1 MTPYFASAERRQRLL
16 SAARSWQGTP
26 FRVHNR
32 ARGPRGGVD
41 CGNLIQELLLESGF
55 MAERLPL
62 PRPPLDY
69 GQHHVASIV
78 CRFLEETPELAGRF
92 AKLIEADPQ
101 AGDLAGVVIGQCVHH
116 LMMVLPGSEAIQAL
130 KPHGVTIFPVD
141 EIRERIAIIYRP
153 IECGGRSSEVVS
165 DANA

>member
-1 MTPYFASAERRQRLL
+1 MTSFFASAERQQCLL
-16 SAARSWQGTP
+16 AAARSWEGTP

-55 MAERLPL
+55 IAERLPL

-69 GQHHVASIV
+69 GQHHLASIV

-92 AKLIEADPQ
+92 AKATDAEPQ
-101 AGDLAGVVIGQCVHH
+101 PGDLAGVVIGNCVHH
-116 LMMVLPGSEAIQAL
+116 LVMVLPGGEAIQAL
-130 KPHGVTIFPVD
+130 KPHGANIFPLD
-141 EIRERIAIIYRP
+141 ELRPRIAVIYRP
-153 IECGGRSSEVVS
+153 LDHAR
-165 DANA
+165 